1 MKKIFCIIL
10 TAAIF
15 LTVLSGCGNETI
27 SDKSSQKLSIV
38 TTIFPQYDFARQIAG
53 DKADVKMLLAPAQ
66 ESHGFEPTPKDI
78 ISVHDCDLFIYTGGE
93 SEKWAQDILDSSGK
107 QIRTVSLMDCV
118 LLFEEEEIS
127 GMDEHSLHADEKSDE
142 TEYDEHVW
150 TSPKNAEAIVQKIT
164 EALCEIDPQ
173 NADYFKKNSD
183 DYTNKLDD
191 LDEKFKQTVKNGKRK
206 TVVFGDRFPLLYF
219 VKQYGLDYYA
229 AFPGCSEQTEAS
241 SATIAFLIDKVKDEK
256 IPVVFKI
263 ELSND
268 NIAKAVAEPTNAKVM
283 TFYSCHNISREDF
296 DNGETYLSL
305 MTKNIDALKSAL
317 G

>member
-107 QIRTVSLMDCV
+107 EIRTVSLMDCV
-118 LLFEEEEIS
+118 SLFEEEEVS
-127 GMDEHSLHADEKSDE
+127 GMDEHSLHADEKGDE

-191 LDEKFKQTVKNGKRK
+191 LDEKFKQTVENGKRK

-305 MTKNIDALKSAL
+305 MTKNVDALKSAL